1 MMKANQPI
9 LVSGVQPSG
18 VLHLG
23 NYHGAIKNWLSL
35 QHTHR
40 SFFMIADFHALTS
53 QAHVQ
58 DPRANYRYAMALDLL
73 ALGIDPEQACL
84 FYQSDVPQH
93 AELHLLLSMITPLQ
107 WLHRTPSFK
116 DKEDKLTHEWLT
128 HGFLGYPLLMS
139 ADILLYKAQAVPV
152 GTDQLPHLELTREI
166 ARRFN
171 HLYSVA
177 QFPIPEATLTDSPLL
192 PGLDG
197 EKMSK
202 SHGNTI
208 HLSDD
213 PDTLT
218 QKIKRMKTDP
228 KRIRRDDPG
237 TPEDCPVFTY
247 QELYNASESKQL
259 AVDCRAGRIGCVD
272 CKAQCAQAV
281 NHTLAE
287 FHDTRQRLSHQPQ
300 KIHDTMKAGAEQ
312 ARTVATATVSEVK
325 QAMQL

>member
-1 MMKANQPI
+1 MTNSKQPI

-35 QHTHR
+35 QQSHQ

-58 DPRANYRYAMALDLL
+58 DPRANYRYTMALDLL
-73 ALGIDPEQACL
+73 ALGIDPHVACL
-84 FYQSDVPQH
+84 FFQSDVPQH

-116 DKEDKLTHEWLT
+116 DKEDKLAHEWLT

-171 HLYSVA
+171 HVYSVA
-177 QFPIPEATLTDSPLL
+177 QFPIPEASLTDSPLL

-208 HLSDD
+208 YLSDE

-228 KRIRRDDPG
+228 KRMRRNDPG
-237 TPEDCPVFTY
+237 TPENCPVFAY
-247 QELYNASESKQL
+247 QTLYNQSESEAL
-259 AVDCRAGRIGCVD
+259 ANDCRAGRIGCVD
-272 CKAQCAQAV
+272 CKAKCSHTINQ
-281 NHTLAE
+281 TLAE
-287 FHDTRQRLSHQPQ
+287 FHDNRQRLNQHPQ
-300 KIHDTMKAGAEQ
+300 KIHDTMRAGAEY
-312 ARTVATATVSEVK
+312 ARTMANETICEVK
-325 QAMQL
+325 NAMQL